1 MKCKILIQ
9 ICDPKKMNLKL
20 FLGNIKALLFSYVYW

>member
-9 ICDPKKMNLKL
+9 ICDPKKMSLEL
-20 FLGNIKALLFSYVYW
+20 FLGSIKALLFSYVYW